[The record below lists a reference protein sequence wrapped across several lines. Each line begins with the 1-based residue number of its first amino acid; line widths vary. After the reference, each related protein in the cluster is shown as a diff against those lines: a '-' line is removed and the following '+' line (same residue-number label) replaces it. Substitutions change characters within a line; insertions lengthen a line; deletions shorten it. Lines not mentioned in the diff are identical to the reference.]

1 MSWEVS
7 PPSLAG
13 SDEYSFR
20 QWLWSLWRHVNYTTA
35 IKSVSD
41 AYTAK
46 PDDGIILVDTS
57 GGAVTVTLPL
67 ASGLKTK
74 VFTIKKNTS
83 SANNITIARSGSD
96 TIDGATSKTV
106 SGTSYEYTRLVSDG
120 SNWWSV

>member
-7 PPSLAG
+7 PPALSG

-35 IKSVSD
+35 IKSISA

-57 GGAVTVTLPL
+57 GGGVTVTLPL

-74 VFTIKKNTS
+74 IFQIKET
-83 SANNITIARSGSD
+83 ANPGSNVTVARSGSD
-96 TIDGATSKTV
+96 TIDGATSYTV
-106 SGTSYEYTRLVSDG
+106 SGTYAYARFVSDG